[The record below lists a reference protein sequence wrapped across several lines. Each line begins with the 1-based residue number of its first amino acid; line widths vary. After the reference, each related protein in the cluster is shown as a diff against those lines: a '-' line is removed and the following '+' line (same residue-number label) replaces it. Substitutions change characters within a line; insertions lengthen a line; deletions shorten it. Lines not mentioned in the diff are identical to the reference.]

1 MLATLGAFMQAT
13 AQGWLV
19 LQLTNSPALLG
30 LVGAVSGLP
39 TLLLA
44 VVAGVMADRLDRRL
58 ILAIGYWVGAILA
71 VVLGA
76 LTSLGIVEYWQVVA
90 IALLGGVVVTIQMP
104 AGQAIVSS
112 IADRALLGSA
122 IALNSAQ
129 YNLARIIGPSIAG
142 IAIAAGGLALSFW
155 GNAAT
160 LVIAG
165 IIIAR
170 LPIPAQRPTD
180 RTAAA
185 LWGDLRDGVRYAAAD
200 RVVATLVVL
209 AAVPALFV
217 LSYLTFLPVVARD
230 VLTAGAPGL
239 GLLTGS
245 IGVGALAGALLMAS
259 RRPSGGSGRLVLAGL
274 GSVGLSLLVFAESR
288 FLPLSMLALAALGAS
303 QVAYYS
309 STNTLIQVR
318 VPPRLRGR
326 IHSLYV
332 LTSIGLLPVGNL
344 AMGAIAEVTGVP
356 VVLAGGALVT
366 IAAAG
371 AVAVGRPTLRR
382 LEAGAPAE
390 AIPGQP
396 STRPDEPPS
405 SALPVPPT
413 SSAPLPAAAGSPIE
427 PM

>member
-19 LQLTNSPALLG
+19 LELTNSPALLG
-30 LVGAVSGLP
+30 LVGAVAGLP

-44 VVAGVMADRLDRRL
+44 VVAGVLADRLDRRR
-58 ILAIGYWVGAILA
+58 ILAVGYWAGAILA
-71 VVLGA
+71 VALAA
-76 LTSLGIVEYWQVVA
+76 LTSLGIVDYWQVVA
-90 IALLGGVVVTIQMP
+90 IALLGGVVTTVQMP

-129 YNLARIIGPSIAG
+129 YNLARIVGPSIAG

-155 GNAAT
+155 GNAVT
-160 LVIAG
+160 LVVAG
-165 IIIAR
+165 IIIVR
-170 LPIPAQRPTD
+170 LPIPALRPTD

-185 LWGDLRDGVRYAAAD
+185 LWGDLRDGVRYASAD
-200 RVVATLVVL
+200 RVVASLVVL

-217 LSYLTFLPVVARD
+217 LSYLTFLPVMARD
-230 VLTAGAPGL
+230 VLSAGAPGL
-239 GLLTGS
+239 GLLTAA
-245 IGVGALAGALLMAS
+245 IGVGALLGALLMAS
-259 RRPSGGSGRLVLAGL
+259 RRPSGGSGRLVLGGL
-274 GSVGLSLLVFAESR
+274 GSIGLSLFVFAESR

-332 LTSIGLLPVGNL
+332 LTSIGLLPIGNL
-344 AMGAIAEVTGVP
+344 AMGAIAEAVGVP
-356 VVLAGGALVT
+356 EVLAGGALVT
-366 IAAAG
+366 LAAAG
-371 AVAVGRPTLRR
+371 AAAIGRPTLRR
-382 LEAGAPAE
+382 LDAGAPDE
-390 AIPGQP
+390 AIPGRLPP
-396 STRPDEPPS
+396 SPDGPPS
-405 SALPVPPT
+405 SAAPGPVT
-413 SSAPLPAAAGSPIE
+413 GAPPAASPVE